1 MKRILLVVAAIAAV
15 ATAAVWFAAEESYV
29 TTVKTR
35 VGTGLNVSTHGS
47 QNYGLVFGQE
57 ERFGSMFIE
66 INAKAK
72 ADTNLTGIN
81 YTIGCNNGPN
91 IFAPVGNPQPQLVG
105 SSICPNLT
113 ISPFGAQK
121 LVVCDEPVPAPCLSS
136 QQQLIQ
142 WTFVAPDCEGAAQ
155 KKDNPKVVNCS
166 QDQNYALSGE
176 VFVDV
181 TGYQGSTKEF
191 VCNKKTN
198 TFFNGL
204 NNTGIACTVGGDPQ
218 GPNQDELV
226 DCDGIASRFS
236 GCSAANVELKTGSPL
251 TSWPTSPGFQGQEGI
266 DIFDR
271 DNSNSWT
278 SGDDI
283 HLEDEDGP
291 CTTGNRGSGV
301 HDFNDTFQDCLVLDL
316 NNDLHSKDGLPVDCD
331 LESGTFCTG
340 TLVSDLKFFDS
351 NGNGVYNNGEDIVRD
366 FNGDG
371 IFN

>member
-1 MKRILLVVAAIAAV
+1 MKA
-15 ATAAVWFAAEESYV
+15 
-29 TTVKTR
+29 R
-35 VGTGLNVSTHGS
+35 VGTGLRISAHGS

-57 ERFGSMFIE
+57 VRVGSMNVE

-72 ADTNLTGIN
+72 ADRNLTGVQYNIA
-81 YTIGCNNGPN
+81 CNDGPTGAN
-91 IFAPVGNPQPQLVG
+91 A

-113 ISPFGAQK
+113 ISPFGSQK
-121 LVVCDEPVPAPCLSS
+121 LVVGG
-136 QQQLIQ
+136 QQSQLIQ
-142 WTFVAPDCEGAAQ
+142 WLFTAPDCEGAAQ
-155 KKDNPKVVNCS
+155 KKPAGVKTVPCT
-166 QDQNYALSGE
+166 QDKNWALSGE
-176 VFVDV
+176 VSIDV
-181 TGYQGSTKEF
+181 TGYQGDTKEF

-204 NNTGIACTVGGDPQ
+204 NNTGIACVVGGDPQ
-218 GPNQDELV
+218 GPNQDVLV
-226 DCDGIASRFS
+226 DCDGIASRFA
-236 GCSAANVELKTGSPL
+236 GCINANVELKKGSSL

-316 NNDLHSKDGLPVDCD
+316 NNDLHSKDQLPVDCD

-340 TLVSDLKFFDS
+340 TLVSDLKFFDA